1 MPRTFVHGEYRAPA
15 SALIDGFGGCTRC
28 TVIGVIEPGEGNQ
41 FMRGRIRARVD
52 ETHGGYAKGEIVVMG
67 PHDIVPRDRLY
78 SRGFHYYINT
88 QYAWVKEDRACE
100 RPTHDPRLSIVPLGG
115 QIQGAFQ
122 QTLPRLSGLILSP
135 PATV

>member
-88 QYAWVKEDRACE
+88 QYAWVKEDR
-100 RPTHDPRLSIVPLGG
+100 PH
-115 QIQGAFQ
+115 
-122 QTLPRLSGLILSP
+122 LSGQPMTPGCQSCLLGDKSKVLSSKRCP
-135 PATV
+135 GYQG

>member
-1 MPRTFVHGEYRAPA
+1 MPRIFAHSDYRAPA

-28 TVIGVIEPGEGNQ
+28 TVIEVIEPGEGNQ

-67 PHDIVPRDRLY
+67 PHNIVPRDRLY

-88 QYAWVKEDRACE
+88 QYAWVKEDRAHVSGQPMTPGCQSC
-100 RPTHDPRLSIVPLGG
+100 LLGDKSKVHSSKHCPG
-115 QIQGAFQ
+115 YQG
-122 QTLPRLSGLILSP
+122 
-135 PATV
+135 

>member
-15 SALIDGFGGCTRC
+15 SAAIDGFGGCTRC
-28 TVIGVIEPGEGNQ
+28 TVIEVIEPGEGNQ

-88 QYAWVKEDRACE
+88 QYAWVREDRPHVSGQPMTAGCQSC
-100 RPTHDPRLSIVPLGG
+100 LLGDKSKVHSSKHCPG
-115 QIQGAFQ
+115 YQG
-122 QTLPRLSGLILSP
+122 
-135 PATV
+135 